1 MDKIKKNNLLVI
13 TYWSFENA
21 LIQTYTL
28 PYIRQIKKYLSKD
41 SKIYLFTLAQ
51 TSYSNE
57 KIAKQLS
64 DLKSLGIEVIYFKYH
79 RFSFWM
85 SIKMAFLVIY
95 LCFFSLIKRIKTIH
109 AWCTPGGAIGYLVSV
124 ITQKELVLDSFETH
138 AEVMLESKTW
148 RPNSLA
154 FKILFKLEKLQ
165 LKRAREVICASANMI
180 NHSKKVYGIT
190 KPRYFVKPAC
200 VDLNLFDRTKIPDLD
215 KESLGLKKIVCTY
228 AGKFGDMYL
237 EQEVFDLLAVA
248 HVYWKGN
255 FSALL
260 LTNLSDEKINEF
272 CLKSSLPR
280 EVVINRFVPFN
291 EVPKYMKLGTFG
303 ICPVKPIPSRAFGT
317 PIKNGEYWALGLPV
331 IITKNISIDSHLI
344 KSLNMGYVL
353 EDLNK
358 EEYLKSVQ
366 KINELLNETTLN
378 QRIRLIA
385 ESERN
390 FSIADRIY
398 QQIYG

>member
-28 PYIRQIKKYLSKD
+28 PYLLQIKKYLSNE

-51 TSYSNE
+51 SPYSSE
-57 KIAKQLS
+57 KITKQLS
-64 DLKSLGIEVIYFKYH
+64 DLKAIGIEVIYFKYH

-95 LCFFSLIKRIKTIH
+95 LCSFSFIKRINTIH
-109 AWCTPGGAIGYLVSV
+109 AWCTPGGAIGYLVSI

-154 FKILFKLEKLQ
+154 FKILFKLEELQ

-190 KPRYFVKPAC
+190 KQRYFVKPAC
-200 VDLNLFDRTKIPDLD
+200 VDLDLFDRTKIPDMD
-215 KESLGLKKIVCTY
+215 KKSLGLKSIVCTY

-248 HVYWKGN
+248 YSYWKGD

-260 LTNLSDEKINEF
+260 LTNLSDEKISEF
-272 CLKSSLPR
+272 CIKSSLPR
-280 EVVINRFVPFN
+280 EVVVNRFVPFS
-291 EVPKYMKLGTFG
+291 EVPKFMKLGTFG

-353 EDLNK
+353 EDLTR

-366 KINELLNETTLN
+366 KIDELLQEKALN

-390 FSIADRIY
+390 FSIADKIY
-398 QQIYG
+398 QQIYS